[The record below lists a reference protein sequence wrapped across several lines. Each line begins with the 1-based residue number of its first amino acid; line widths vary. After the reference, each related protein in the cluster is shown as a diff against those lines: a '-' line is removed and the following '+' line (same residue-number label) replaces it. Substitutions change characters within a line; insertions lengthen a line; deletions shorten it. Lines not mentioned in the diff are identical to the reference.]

1 MLFLKSM
8 FKIKIVYEYNYILF
22 LWIFLNQVHILVT
35 KEALENYFLRTEQE
49 ENEEKN
55 RYFTIFI
62 LLLLII

>member
-1 MLFLKSM
+1 MD
-8 FKIKIVYEYNYILF
+8 
-22 LWIFLNQVHILVT
+22 LNQVYNFVT